1 MRKFKE
7 NKGIT
12 LGALILTVVVLL
24 ILLSVTAYNTIIGVD
39 DATDAKY
46 HSEVRMVQHAVLEQY
61 VQFKTTKNVK
71 YLVGDRLE
79 LSQVQQIAQE
89 RGITLVHIPD
99 TYTNKDYYRLTK
111 AHLEQIGIS
120 NVEDQYIVNY
130 VSGEVINFSQKADS
144 KGNPIYV
151 QADNFKAQQ

>member
-1 MRKFKE
+1 M
-7 NKGIT
+7 
-12 LGALILTVVVLL
+12 
-24 ILLSVTAYNTIIGVD
+24 
-39 DATDAKY
+39 
-46 HSEVRMVQHAVLEQY
+46 
-61 VQFKTTKNVK
+61 
-71 YLVGDRLE
+71 
-79 LSQVQQIAQE
+79 
-89 RGITLVHIPD
+89 TLVHIPD